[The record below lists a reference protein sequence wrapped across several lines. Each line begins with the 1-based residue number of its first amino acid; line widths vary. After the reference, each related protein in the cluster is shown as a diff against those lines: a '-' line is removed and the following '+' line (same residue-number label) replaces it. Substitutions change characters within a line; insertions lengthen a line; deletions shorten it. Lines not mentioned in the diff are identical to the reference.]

1 MNKYKYLNIKGT
13 NLEEGQLEKYLKQ
26 IAEEHIISKNSE
38 KVTYPIN
45 KVEENFKVIL
55 KTYELLNEHLRLG
68 IKVHSAG
75 EWLLDNFY
83 VIEET
88 VKNIEKSLTMKKYT
102 KLPGIANNKYRGFAR
117 IYVLASEIIAF
128 SDESITEEKII
139 QAINSYQTRK
149 ILSMEEIWN
158 IGIFMEIAII
168 QKISDICEKI
178 YYSQIQKYKVENI
191 YERLIE
197 IKPNEERIFKKKVKN
212 KSKIDTLNYSF
223 IEYMVYKL
231 RRIGKKGNPY
241 IEVLEKQINKLG
253 TTADDIVKKE
263 HLYVATLKIEIGICI
278 TSIKAINRIS
288 FQKIFEKTNKTEEL
302 LNNDPSGV
310 FKKQTEDTK
319 ELYREKIKQISNKT
333 KISEIYITEEILKLA
348 NRYKNSEAEKRKSH
362 V

>member
-55 KTYELLNEHLRLG
+55 RTYELLNEHLRLG

-128 SDESITEEKII
+128 SDESINEEKII

-158 IGIFMEIAII
+158 IGVFLEIAII
-168 QKISDICEKI
+168 
-178 YYSQIQKYKVENI
+178 ENI
-191 YERLIE
+191 
-197 IKPNEERIFKKKVKN
+197 
-212 KSKIDTLNYSF
+212 
-223 IEYMVYKL
+223 
-231 RRIGKKGNPY
+231 
-241 IEVLEKQINKLG
+241 
-253 TTADDIVKKE
+253 
-263 HLYVATLKIEIGICI
+263 
-278 TSIKAINRIS
+278 
-288 FQKIFEKTNKTEEL
+288 
-302 LNNDPSGV
+302 
-310 FKKQTEDTK
+310 
-319 ELYREKIKQISNKT
+319 REKG
-333 KISEIYITEEILKLA
+333 YPD
-348 NRYKNSEAEKRKSH
+348 
-362 V
+362 

>member
-55 KTYELLNEHLRLG
+55 RTYELLNEHLRLG

-128 SDESITEEKII
+128 SDESINEEKII

-197 IKPNEERIFKKKVKN
+197 IKPNEERIFKKKVKD
-212 KSKIDTLNYSF
+212 KSKIDTLNY
-223 IEYMVYKL
+223 
-231 RRIGKKGNPY
+231 
-241 IEVLEKQINKLG
+241 
-253 TTADDIVKKE
+253 
-263 HLYVATLKIEIGICI
+263 
-278 TSIKAINRIS
+278 
-288 FQKIFEKTNKTEEL
+288 
-302 LNNDPSGV
+302 
-310 FKKQTEDTK
+310 
-319 ELYREKIKQISNKT
+319 
-333 KISEIYITEEILKLA
+333 
-348 NRYKNSEAEKRKSH
+348 
-362 V
+362 

>member
-55 KTYELLNEHLRLG
+55 RTYELLNEHLRLG

-128 SDESITEEKII
+128 SDESINEEKII

-197 IKPNEERIFKKKVKN
+197 IKPNEERIFKKKVKD

-231 RRIGKKGNPY
+231 RR
-241 IEVLEKQINKLG
+241 
-253 TTADDIVKKE
+253 
-263 HLYVATLKIEIGICI
+263 
-278 TSIKAINRIS
+278 
-288 FQKIFEKTNKTEEL
+288 KTNK
-302 LNNDPSGV
+302 
-310 FKKQTEDTK
+310 
-319 ELYREKIKQISNKT
+319 
-333 KISEIYITEEILKLA
+333 
-348 NRYKNSEAEKRKSH
+348 
-362 V
+362 